1 MRERGIPCD
10 VLNCHAHE
18 REAEIISQAG
28 QPGRVTIATNM
39 AGRGT
44 DIKVH
49 PDVLARGGLHVVATE
64 MYSSRRIDLQLIGRT
79 GAAGENPA
87 RVSSISRSKTSCWPR
102 SMKVACCRFA
112 VALNGLPT
120 HPASSREAGCP
131 SSGKSN
137 LRLKRGIAVNAASYC
152 TTSAAA
158 AKPATRQASIP
169 GWM

>member
-1 MRERGIPCD
+1 

-64 MYSSRRIDLQLIGRT
+64 MHSSRRIDLQLIGRT
-79 GAAGENPA
+79 ARQGEPGSCQFYLSLEDELLAALGEGRLLPLRRRA
-87 RVSSISRSKTSCWPR
+87 RRAANTSGELSRSWLPIFRRVQATLETRHRRERRELLQHERRRREGCDKT
-102 SMKVACCRFA
+102 
-112 VALNGLPT
+112 GLDPW
-120 HPASSREAGCP
+120 
-131 SSGKSN
+131 
-137 LRLKRGIAVNAASYC
+137 LDVID
-152 TTSAAA
+152 
-158 AKPATRQASIP
+158 
-169 GWM
+169 